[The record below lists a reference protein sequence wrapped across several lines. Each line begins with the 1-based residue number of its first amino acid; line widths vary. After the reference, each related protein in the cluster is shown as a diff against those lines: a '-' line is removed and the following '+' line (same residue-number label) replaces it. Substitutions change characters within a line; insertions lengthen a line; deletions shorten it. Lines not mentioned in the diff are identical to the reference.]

1 MLEYPNI
8 TSHNVLKNSKCEQNN
23 MKNMEAYSEEVKLGN
38 KSVKITL
45 EFPISVDPKDAERFE
60 RNLRQVY
67 INRVQ
72 TGSLQM
78 AYSAVHSTPL
88 NGKSESIS
96 RRNNQ

>member
-45 EFPISVDPKDAERFE
+45 EFPISVDTKDAERFE

-72 TGSLQM
+72 TGYLQM

-88 NGKSESIS
+88 NGKSGARI
-96 RRNNQ
+96 

>member
-8 TSHNVLKNSKCEQNN
+8 TSHNVLENNTCEQNN

-78 AYSAVHSTPL
+78 TYSAVHSTPL

-96 RRNNQ
+96 RRNDQ

>member
-72 TGSLQM
+72 TRSLQM

-96 RRNNQ
+96 RRNDQ